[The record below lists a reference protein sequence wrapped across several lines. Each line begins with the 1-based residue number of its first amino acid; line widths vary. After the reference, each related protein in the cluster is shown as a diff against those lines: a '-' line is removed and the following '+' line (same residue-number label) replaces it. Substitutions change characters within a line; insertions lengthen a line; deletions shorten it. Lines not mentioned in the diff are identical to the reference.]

1 MFIHW
6 LRRHKDTVLFLGYF
20 FMREHQRPPQPSFFY
35 PHLASNRIPPFH
47 KTPATVTRIRKCHRR
62 HGSRRETSESPV
74 SLNGELSL
82 RARRT
87 QRRRLHLDLVRARQ
101 HERKRSGEEKKTPK
115 TNGEQRREPPHTVV
129 THCTTPGSSEEEG
142 AGSRYATR
150 NTKSVFVISDDKK
163 SRRDVKANGAKRVFI
178 VTVDAWWV
186 GGGASVVVP
195 EVVRLNNTRSER
207 IRMDLQHN

>member
-1 MFIHW
+1 MANYPFEHAE
-6 LRRHKDTVLFLGYF
+6 HEGGASTSTSSAHVNT
-20 FMREHQRPPQPSFFY
+20 RE
-35 PHLASNRIPPFH
+35 
-47 KTPATVTRIRKCHRR
+47 
-62 HGSRRETSESPV
+62 
-74 SLNGELSL
+74 
-82 RARRT
+82 
-87 QRRRLHLDLVRARQ
+87 
-101 HERKRSGEEKKTPK
+101 SGAGKKKKTQNK
-115 TNGEQRREPPHTVV
+115 GEQRREPPRTVV

-163 SRRDVKANGAKRVFI
+163 PRRDVKANGAKRVFI